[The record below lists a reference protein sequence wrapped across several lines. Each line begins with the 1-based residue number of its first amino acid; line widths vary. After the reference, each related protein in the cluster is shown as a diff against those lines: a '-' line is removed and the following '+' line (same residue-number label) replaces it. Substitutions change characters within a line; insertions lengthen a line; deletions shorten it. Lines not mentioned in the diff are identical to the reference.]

1 MRPTRRYWA
10 AVSVVGVLAVG
21 TVVLDDPVVLVGATV
36 CGGWLLARQYA
47 FTLALQDLRAD
58 LEVEQHLERDRVRAE
73 RPVAVTL
80 AAVLGRPTTL
90 DVRIDAGVPVAARS
104 PGEPTLEIDSDGAE
118 RGVTT
123 EVVFPVAGS
132 YRFERPTVT
141 VSDPAGLFEERFE
154 HGSRPTLTVE
164 PATLDIHVGRGGQQI
179 TRAFGER
186 DSETQGTGIEPR
198 EIREYLP
205 GDSARMIDWKA
216 TARQGTP
223 YVRTFESETDWTT
236 ALVVDHRSSMARG
249 EANATKLDF
258 ARNVALQVVD
268 SAFRAGDPIGLYT
281 VGDGEIT
288 RAIQP
293 AETAQQHTR
302 VKTMLHDLEPTTG
315 SRASVEAEA
324 TERAMPSVATL
335 AGDDSVFATE
345 IRSFRDSTRAATRST
360 GRTDSPLRIAIEGY
374 VSRLPGGTWTVI
386 VTDDTNRSEIR
397 DAVMAAR
404 RGERNVLV
412 ALTPTV
418 LFENEGID
426 DAETI
431 YERYNEFERFR
442 RSLAE
447 FERVDALEVAPR
459 HRLASVVSVGRS
471 RRVTA

>member
-10 AVSVVGVLAVG
+10 AVSVVCTLAVG
-21 TVVLDDPVVLVGATV
+21 TVVLDDPVLVVGATI
-36 CGGWLLARQYA
+36 CAGWLLARQYA
-47 FTLALQDLRAD
+47 LTLALQDLRAD
-58 LEVEQHLERDRVRAE
+58 LDVEQHLERDRVHAAQ
-73 RPVAVTL
+73 PVAVTI
-80 AAVLGRPTTL
+80 AGALGRPTTL
-90 DVRIDAGVPVAARS
+90 DVRIDAGVPIAARS
-104 PGEPTLEIDSDGAE
+104 LGESPLSIDSEGAK

-132 YRFERPTVT
+132 YHFEKPTVT
-141 VSDPAGLFEERFE
+141 VGDPAGLFEERFE
-154 HGSRPTLTVE
+154 HGPAPTLTVE
-164 PATLDIHVGRGGQQI
+164 PKTLDLHVGRGGQKI
-179 TRAFGER
+179 NRAFGER
-186 DSETQGTGIEPR
+186 DTETPSTGLEPR

-216 TARQGTP
+216 TARQGSP

-236 ALVVDHRSSMARG
+236 ALVVDHRSSMAHG
-249 EANATKLDF
+249 EADATKLDF
-258 ARNVALQVVD
+258 ARNVALQIAD
-268 SAFRAGDPIGLYT
+268 SAFRAGDPLGLYT

-293 AETAQQHTR
+293 AETAHQHTR
-302 VKTMLHDLEPTTG
+302 VKTMLHDLEPTAG

-324 TERAMPSVATL
+324 TERAAPSVATL

-345 IRSFRDSTRAATRST
+345 IRSFRDSSRAAIRST
-360 GRTDSPLRIAIEGY
+360 GRTDTPLRIAIEGY

-386 VTDDTNRSEIR
+386 ITDDTNRSEIR

-404 RGERNVLV
+404 RGGRNVLV

-418 LFENEGID
+418 LFEEEGIYD
-426 DAETI
+426 VDTM

-459 HRLASVVSVGRS
+459 QRLASVVSIGRS